1 MILLYELM
9 SKSKDMNILI
19 TGVTGF
25 IGHALYKSISSF
37 EEYNVIGVARRGN
50 INSSQKSKFKYVD
63 DIGPYSDWKG
73 YIKEVDTIF
82 HLAGKAHDIREVAE
96 EHQAEYMRVN
106 VEGTLNLAR
115 QAAAAGVRRFIFIS
129 SIKVNG
135 NFTKNDSSY
144 TTNSI
149 PAPLGPYAK
158 SKEIAEIGLRKLAIE
173 SEMEV
178 VIIRPS
184 LVYGP
189 GVKGNF
195 KTLLRFIKSGIP
207 IPLGLATKNKRSFIG
222 IDNLVELLII
232 SINHPAAA
240 NRTFLAGDENDISTY
255 ELIKLLRNLS
265 KSRSIIIPIP
275 IFFLKFFGKLFGL
288 EDSLQTLLA
297 SLKVDIS
304 DTKATLQ
311 WTPSNSLEE
320 GISKMIHE
328 GSSKKDFL

>member
-1 MILLYELM
+1 V
-9 SKSKDMNILI
+9 SKIKDTNILI

-25 IGHALYKSISSF
+25 IGHALYKSISSS
-37 EEYNVIGVARRGN
+37 EEFNVIGVARRRN
-50 INSSQKSKFKYVD
+50 RNSSLKSKFKYVD
-63 DIGPYSDWKG
+63 DIGPNSDWKEC
-73 YIKEVDTIF
+73 INDMDTIF
-82 HLAGKAHDIREVAE
+82 HLAGKAHDVKEETE
-96 EHQAEYMRVN
+96 EHRAEYMHVN
-106 VEGTLNLAR
+106 AEGTLNLAR

-144 TTNSI
+144 TSSSI

-158 SKEIAEIGLRKLAIE
+158 SKEIAEVGLRKLADE
-173 SEMEV
+173 TEMEV

-195 KTLLRFIKSGIP
+195 KTLLRFINIGIP
-207 IPLGLATKNKRSFIG
+207 IPLGLATKNKRSFVG
-222 IDNLVELLII
+222 IDNLIELLII
-232 SINHPAAA
+232 SVNHPAAA
-240 NRTFLAGDENDISTY
+240 NKTFLVSDDNDISTY
-255 ELIKLLRNLS
+255 ELVKLLRNLS
-265 KSRSIIIPIP
+265 KSRAIIVPIP

-304 DTKATLQ
+304 DTKAILQ
-311 WTPSNSLEE
+311 WTPSNSFEE
-320 GISKMIHE
+320 GIRKMIHE
-328 GSSKKDFL
+328 ESSKKNFL